1 MPCYTHFSLEKVVKQ
16 SQSLVFSH
24 SHLLCLFVG
33 EVVYTT
39 KVQDA
44 VNDNAKEFLVVGSGK
59 LFRIGEHGVKR
70 DERITREKI
79 ALAGVKA
86 NVVGIVVMTDKL
98 TVDAQNL
105 LVVHEDIVDGV
116 HTLAITKGHLLY
128 PLGDGLLIEIR
139 QVDVYCIVC
148 NHIVCVA
155 WFIPLVIAR
164 LS

>member
-24 SHLLCLFVG
+24 SHLLCLFIG

-39 KVQDA
+39 EVKYA
-44 VNDNAKEFLVVGSGK
+44 MYHYAKKFLVVGSGK
-59 LFRIGEHGVKR
+59 LFRIGAHGVKR
-70 DERITREKI
+70 DERIAREKI
-79 ALAGVKA
+79 ALTGVKA
-86 NVVGIVVMTDKL
+86 NVVGIVVVTDKL

-116 HTLAITKGHLLY
+116 HSLAITKGHLLY
-128 PLGDGLLIEIR
+128 PLGDGLLIDIR